1 MITQD
6 GNGKFLVVKEA
17 LDIIRGLHGNVAVCD
32 VVGPYRS
39 GKSFILNLIINR
51 KEGFTLGT
59 SQVSCTRGIWMW
71 DTPIK
76 HKNEHG
82 EFNLI
87 LLDTEGLGSF
97 DAKPELDNKIF
108 VLSLL
113 LSSFF
118 IFNTK
123 NVIDRN
129 AIKQLGI
136 MTEISNFIN
145 TNYGTEVSDT
155 KKDQRLCL
163 NSPDFVWIVRDFY
176 LELTEQTPKQY
187 LQTCLQMET
196 EVAKN
201 PAEALE
207 VNAIRESIKNS
218 FKSLDCYCL
227 PFPIDSGING
237 MPFEKSLRCLGQ
249 FDFEQLKSEFR
260 NGIKTLCDNMKKNIC
275 PKTVFT
281 VPLTAVAFS
290 KYIEDVVKQLNENS
304 KVSLNDT
311 LTSSIKFASEKAL
324 FDAIEN
330 YKTKM
335 QEFLDENPL
344 PVKWEVLD
352 ENEQKAMESSYK
364 ILQMSLNGSAD
375 LTKPVFESFNEE
387 IYQYEK
393 VDNKSKLVG
402 GILYE
407 CRLTNSMIIK
417 AKNKKILNKLWKE
430 GIVLYFFDKPN
441 DNDPRIAERFVEAYE
456 LLKATYCIKAYLQI
470 EPEMSEAFNEWY
482 KEKDIESVINNME
495 YLSEQVKQKLENE
508 QKIKEMS
515 AAGKRIE
522 RDFQTAVHKHEQS
535 VGHITE
541 KMKVM
546 ENDHLKQVKELEEK
560 LNNATAAAE
569 AAARVAQEAQKVIND
584 QRNVGTGKSR
594 CTIS

>member
-1 MITQD
+1 
-6 GNGKFLVVKEA
+6 
-17 LDIIRGLHGNVAVCD
+17 LHGNIAVCD

-39 GKSFILNLIINR
+39 GKSFILNLILNR
-51 KEGFTLGT
+51 KEGFTLGKT
-59 SQVSCTRGIWMW
+59 QKSCTRGIWMW

-76 HKNEHG
+76 HKNDHG

-87 LLDTEGLGSF
+87 LLDTEGLGSY
-97 DAKPELDNKIF
+97 DTKPELDNKIF

-123 NVIDRN
+123 NVIDRT

-136 MTEISNFIN
+136 MTDISKFIN
-145 TNYGTEVSDT
+145 TNYGVGQTDT
-155 KKDQRLCL
+155 KEDQRLCL
-163 NSPDFVWIVRDFY
+163 NSPDFVWTVRDFY
-176 LELTEQTPKQY
+176 LDLNEQTPKEY
-187 LQTCLQMET
+187 LNSCLEMET
-196 EVAKN
+196 QQARNES
-201 PAEALE
+201 EIIE
-207 VNAIRESIKNS
+207 VNFIRESIKKS
-218 FKSLDCYCL
+218 FKSLDCFCL
-227 PFPIDSGING
+227 PFPIDSGCNG
-237 MPFEKSLRCLGQ
+237 MSFEQTLRQLDQLEFEK
-249 FDFEQLKSEFR
+249 LKPEFR
-260 NGIKTLCDNMKKNIC
+260 TGIKALCDGIKKNIC

-290 KYIEDVVKQLNENS
+290 KYVENVVQQLNENT
-304 KVSLNDT
+304 KVSLNET
-311 LTSSIKFASEKAL
+311 LSMSIKYASERAL
-324 FDAIEN
+324 RDAIEN
-330 YKTKM
+330 YKTKI

-344 PVKWEVLD
+344 PVKWELLD

-364 ILQMSLNGSAD
+364 ILQMSLSGSNE

-393 VDNKSKLVG
+393 IGEELKLVG

-417 AKNKKILNKLWKE
+417 AKNKKLLNKLWRE
-430 GIVLYFFDKPN
+430 GIVEYFFDRPH
-441 DNDPRIAERFVEAYE
+441 DSDPQIAEKFVEAYE
-456 LLKATYCIKAYLQI
+456 LLKQTYCMKAFQLI

-482 KEKDIESVINNME
+482 KEKDIENIINNME

-515 AAGKRIE
+515 AAGIRIE
-522 RDFQTAVHKHEQS
+522 RDFKVAVQKHEQS
-535 VGHITE
+535 VGHINE

-546 ENDHLKQVKELEEK
+546 EAEHLNQVKELEEK
-560 LNNATAAAE
+560 LITAKAAAE
-569 AAARVAQEAQKVIND
+569 AASKIAEQAKAEISAIQEKK
-584 QRNVGTGKSR
+584 TKESR